1 MLPGKA
7 VVPSA
12 IHSRRKG
19 SLLPLFPHSQ
29 NKVLTRTQLG
39 RYAIGPELG
48 RGAAGVVYRAWD
60 VRLERLVAIK
70 GISQQSQLS
79 PLGWGWLL
87 REARLAGGLNHP
99 SICTIYDAGEEDGQ
113 AYIAME
119 YVKGCPLSQ
128 LLMPTGLPHSLVI
141 HYGRLVSSALEH
153 AHERCILHRDIKA
166 ANIMVTPRGEL
177 KILDFGLAK
186 RLRTRTAPR
195 ASQAFTDIGHA
206 VGTIPYLAPEV
217 LRGDQASVSSDIWSV
232 GILLYEMAT
241 GRPPFQGHTIF
252 DIATSIM
259 TSVPTYPA
267 NKISEQLAEVI
278 DRCLQKE
285 PSRRYSRVR
294 DILRDLSGEKLPDLA
309 TCWRRFGGP
318 LRLHHASKS
327 CGTLK
332 GLPQKPSGRDASNEL
347 VPEHVRAGS
356 EDI

>member
-1 MLPGKA
+1 MLPDKA

-12 IHSRRKG
+12 IHSRGKD
-19 SLLPLFPHSQ
+19 SLLPLFPHSE

-39 RYAIGPELG
+39 RYVIGPEVG

-119 YVKGCPLSQ
+119 YVNGCPLSQ
-128 LLMPTGLPHSLVI
+128 LLMPAGLPHSLVI

-166 ANIMVTPRGEL
+166 ANIMVTARGQL

-186 RLRTRTAPR
+186 RLRTRTTPR
-195 ASQAFTDIGHA
+195 ALQAFTDIGHA

-217 LRGDQASVSSDIWSV
+217 LRGDQASVSSDIWSIGV
-232 GILLYEMAT
+232 LLYEMAT
-241 GRPPFQGHTIF
+241 GGHPFQGHTIF
-252 DIATSIM
+252 DIASSIM
-259 TSVPTYPA
+259 TSVPTFPA
-267 NKISEQLAEVI
+267 NKISKQLAEVI

-294 DILRDLSGEKLPDLA
+294 DILRDLSGENLPDLA

-318 LRLHHASKS
+318 LRLRRASKNS
-327 CGTLK
+327 GTLK
-332 GLPQKPSGRDASNEL
+332 GLPQKPGVWDAGNKL
-347 VPEHVRAGS
+347 VPKQVRAGS
-356 EDI
+356 EGI